1 MHLTQKTPEG
11 KPQSAIPRPSARW
24 AHLVTIML
32 ELAELDMLSATSSPP
47 RIIPALRRM
56 FLANAAELL
65 DHARFCGE
73 ISLILEGRR
82 VLLLQAVRS

>member
-1 MHLTQKTPEG
+1 MHLTEKSTEG
-11 KPQSAIPRPSARW
+11 KPQSATPRPSARW

-32 ELAELDMLSATSSPP
+32 DLAELDIILGISSPP

-56 FLANAAELL
+56 FLANAADLL

-73 ISLILEGRR
+73 VSLILEGRR
-82 VLLLQAVRS
+82 MHLLQAVRS